1 MTITRL
7 FFLPAIFV
15 AATLLLWL
23 LICYAPE
30 WPQIAETSKITDKN
44 RTLDNIERKNVEE
57 KFMNEG
63 GEFKLI
69 FEIN

>member
-44 RTLDNIERKNVEE
+44 MTTDNIERKIVEK
-57 KFMNEG
+57 KFVSDG
-63 GEFKLI
+63 GEF
-69 FEIN
+69 